1 MPVMIENGRLAHDG
15 DEYWAAGSWR
25 VDAWRRGRDVIDAYD
40 DDRVL
45 SEELADDLVNE
56 LAGRVVGSGR
66 RREADRPWRPGAL
79 VGTGVEGRG
88 RSGPRPRLTLLHGG
102 M

>member
-1 MPVMIENGRLAHDG
+1 MILMIENRRLAHDG
-15 DEYWAAGSWR
+15 DESWDPGAWR
-25 VDAWRRGRDVIDAYD
+25 VDAWRRGRDVLDAYD

-56 LAGRVVGSGR
+56 LAGRAVGSRR
-66 RREADRPWRPGAL
+66 RREADRPWYPGVLA
-79 VGTGVEGRG
+79 GAGVEGRG
-88 RSGPRPRLTLLHGG
+88 RSRHRPRLTLLPGG